1 MMNDPKKT
9 PGRQLIVQVRRTP
22 LAVPES
28 NTKPLQQNEWDS
40 HRLLVNVPRA
50 EANAAAHDTKTAPAQ
65 VRHHDVEKMD
75 RRLRI
80 CEVCAIWSV

>member
-1 MMNDPKKT
+1 M
-9 PGRQLIVQVRRTP
+9 VQVRRTP
-22 LAVPES
+22 LALPES
-28 NTKPLQQNEWDS
+28 NSKPFSKTSEWDS

-50 EANAAAHDTKTAPAQ
+50 EANAAAHDTQTAPAQ